1 MLVDG
6 GVGVVWVPGGRLFRA
21 LKFTITRGKI
31 LKIGVIADS
40 TRLRH
45 LDPTLLSN

>member
-6 GVGVVWVPGGRLFRA
+6 GVGVVWVPGGRLFRT

-31 LKIGVIADS
+31 FKIDMIADS
-40 TRLRH
+40 TRLH
-45 LDPTLLSN
+45 QLDLTVLSN